1 VMKALDKDRDRRY
14 ETANGLA
21 LDLERYLAD
30 EPVRACPPS
39 LGYRL
44 QKFARRNKAPLATA
58 ALLVAALVLGSAL
71 SIWQAIEAT
80 SARDAEARARRDESA
95 AKQLAEARASAIARD
110 LDRLNTANGLIE
122 SGRLHVEV
130 AEWAKA
136 ESQFGKAVEYRRD
149 SSHVWTERA
158 GLYLRLGLWDL
169 AAADLAEA
177 LERQ

>member
-1 VMKALDKDRDRRY
+1 IREEEPPKPSARLSTAEGLPSIAAYRNTEPAKLGRLLRGELDWIVMKALEKDRDRRY

-39 LGYRL
+39 LGDRL
-44 QKFARRNKAPLATA
+44 HKSAGRNKARLATA
-58 ALLVAALVLGSAL
+58 ALLVAALGLGSAF

-110 LDRLNTANGLIE
+110 LDR
-122 SGRLHVEV
+122 
-130 AEWAKA
+130 
-136 ESQFGKAVEYRRD
+136 
-149 SSHVWTERA
+149 
-158 GLYLRLGLWDL
+158 
-169 AAADLAEA
+169 
-177 LERQ
+177 